1 MPSAH
6 ENDDNDEKRTRGCL
20 LGDDFVTFDERRG
33 LALCYEADCSLF
45 FRWGLILTTSHV
57 MPAASAITL
66 TMNATKPSS
75 PRTVAMTDL
84 E

>member
-1 MPSAH
+1 LPSAH
-6 ENDDNDEKRTRGCL
+6 ENDDNEERRTRGCL
-20 LGDDFVTFDERRG
+20 VGDEFVTFDKRRG
-33 LALCYEADCSLF
+33 LARRYEADCSPL

-57 MPAASAITL
+57 MAAASAITL
-66 TMNATKPSS
+66 TMKTTKPRS

>member
-6 ENDDNDEKRTRGCL
+6 ENDDNEEKRTRGCL
-20 LGDDFVTFDERRG
+20 VGDDFVTFGERRG
-33 LALCYEADCSLF
+33 LARRYEADCSPLF
-45 FRWGLILTTSHV
+45 FWGLIFTTSQV
-57 MPAASAITL
+57 MLAASAITL
-66 TMNATKPSS
+66 TMNSTKPNS

>member
-6 ENDDNDEKRTRGCL
+6 ENDDNEEKRTRACL
-20 LGDDFVTFDERRG
+20 VGDDFVTFGERRG
-33 LALCYEADCSLF
+33 LARRYEADCSPLF
-45 FRWGLILTTSHV
+45 FWGLILTTSHV
-57 MPAASAITL
+57 MPAASAMTL
-66 TMNATKPSS
+66 TINNSKPSS